1 MKESYT
7 LSASLMQVSL
17 AGVLSACSYFLT
29 MENQT
34 QVVYFPAIL
43 LIYAPLVYLLN
54 RLFLRRERTIIAWI
68 LWNVALCALLVG
80 SVAVVCSG
88 WPSGGILPVLLFT
101 GLATLRGAQLCHN
114 PPKLSAAILW
124 LEINVVV
131 LAVFMGIW
139 ATTEGSLVWCSPV
152 ALGAGAALLAVI
164 SHRMNGR
171 MGGREWLLLMLAFAF
186 LGGVLWLLVNFL
198 AAPTGQGVVLIWS
211 GFLAVLNTIGGQ
223 IQRFLAFMTS
233 FLKPEHYEEVEMA
246 DLSGMNMD
254 TSANDTMAASFGR
267 LLAIFVI
274 VAVVIAV
281 VAALI
286 VFGRIKLGRPVIQAA
301 PKKKE
306 KRNRPSLLSGIK
318 KMLEHLMARLRLW
331 REMWTAR
338 NTELGTYYSL
348 VRLCRRTA
356 LRQQPGD
363 TPGVFLN
370 RLEEACS
377 EQETAGALADLR
389 LRVDRVLYSGQEAS
403 SQFPGRKLLKQ
414 NIKRQIKHNLTESI
428 RN

>member
-17 AGVLSACSYFLT
+17 GGILSACSYFLT
-29 MENQT
+29 MEDQT

-43 LIYAPLVYLLN
+43 LVYAPLVYLLN
-54 RLFLRRERTIIAWI
+54 RLFLRRERTIITWI
-68 LWNVALCALLVG
+68 LWNVMLCALLVG

-88 WPSGGILPVLLFT
+88 WPSGGILPVLLFV

-124 LEINVVV
+124 LEINVVA

-139 ATTEGSLVWCSPV
+139 ATTEGSLIWCSPV

-211 GFLAVLNTIGGQ
+211 GFLTVLNTIGGQ
-223 IQRFLAFMTS
+223 IQRFLAFLTS

-274 VAVVIAV
+274 VAVIIAV

-318 KMLEHLMARLRLW
+318 KMLEHLMARLRLR

-348 VRLCRRTA
+348 VRVCRRTA

-363 TPGVFLN
+363 TPGVFLT
-370 RLEEACS
+370 RLEDACS

>member
-1 MKESYT
+1 
-7 LSASLMQVSL
+7 MQVSL

-29 MENQT
+29 MEDQT
-34 QVVYFPAIL
+34 QVIYFPAIL

-54 RLFLRRERTIIAWI
+54 RLFLRRERTVIAWI
-68 LWNVALCALLVG
+68 LWNVMLCALLVG
-80 SVAVVCSG
+80 SVAVVCTG
-88 WPSGGILPVLLFT
+88 WPSGGILPVLLFA

-124 LEINVVV
+124 LEINVVA

-139 ATTEGSLVWCSPV
+139 ATTEGSLIWCSPV

-211 GFLAVLNTIGGQ
+211 GFLAVLNAIGGQ
-223 IQRFLAFMTS
+223 IQRFLAFLTS

-301 PKKKE
+301 PKKAK
-306 KRNRPSLLSGIK
+306 KQKRPSLLSGVK
-318 KMLEHLMARLRLW
+318 KMLEHLMARLRLR

-338 NTELGTYYSL
+338 NTELGAYYSL

-389 LRVDRVLYSGQEAS
+389 LRVDRVLYSGREDS
-403 SQFPGRKLLKQ
+403 SQFHAGKSLKQ
-414 NIKRQIKHNLTESI
+414 KIKKQIKHNLTESI
-428 RN
+428 RI